1 MARINLL
8 PWRELA
14 RARKQREFITGL
26 AGTAILSGFMVLGAH
41 MFMQGRIADQESR
54 NQYLQSEIVAME
66 KKIVEIKD
74 LEKTKAR
81 LLARMDV
88 IQQLQGS
95 RPEVVHLFDELAR
108 TVPAGVYVN
117 SLQRKA
123 TGVSVSGT
131 AQSNARVSAYMRRLD
146 GSPWLTNPK
155 LSVIESS
162 KKARSR
168 TSRFKLSVQQQNPK
182 PATDKA
188 PTGAAS

>member
-8 PWRELA
+8 PWRELE

-168 TSRFKLSVQQQNPK
+168 TSRFKLSVQQQKPK

-188 PTGAAS
+188 PTGASS